1 MKNFTPVI
9 AAFSL
14 FFCFSV
20 SAQTNLPG
28 RAIQL
33 TGGYARHGSGDYNGI
48 SFGAEYIRYL
58 GKRVSLNY
66 NFRSSINN
74 GKDKIIIADNNA
86 GTTKDGSIRFT
97 TAGVQAGVDGGFS
110 FIRTAR
116 HELLTSLGVFA
127 RYQSASNGT
136 DGYRLYYP
144 NTTGVPAVLVE
155 YMNRTPQQTIAVG
168 GLFQLRYNYTIKNKI
183 SLGFSG
189 GFQTDSNGDAIL
201 QGGITIAR
209 RF

>member
-1 MKNFTPVI
+1 MKNFTAVI
-9 AAFSL
+9 ALFSL
-14 FFCFSV
+14 FFCSSV

-48 SFGAEYIRYL
+48 SFGAEYIRYPA
-58 GKRVSLNY
+58 RRFSLNY
-66 NFRSSINN
+66 NFRASINH
-74 GKDKIIIADNNA
+74 GKDEIIIEDNNT
-86 GTTKDGSIRFT
+86 GITKDGSIRFT
-97 TAGVQAGVDGGFS
+97 TAGVQAGVNAGFS
-110 FIRTAR
+110 FIRTAK
-116 HELLTSLGVFA
+116 HELLTSLGLFA

-155 YMNRTPQQTIAVG
+155 YMNRTPQETASVG
-168 GLFQLRYNYTIKNKI
+168 GIFQLQYNYTINNRI
-183 SLGFSG
+183 SIGLLG
-189 GFQTDSNGDAIL
+189 GFQTDSNSDAII